1 MRACAPANHLREE
14 NKLAKITTQNQ
25 TDFSGTYGT
34 EAEPITFASNLVSTT
49 IISGLTA
56 VLSADKKYWV
66 NGPLTYTV
74 VITNNSGDVYSK
86 GVLVDNLDTANVSFD
101 ADYGVEIGGE
111 KTTDYTISGGTLS
124 VNLPDIADEGTLTV
138 SFRVTQA

>member
-1 MRACAPANHLREE
+1 
-14 NKLAKITTQNQ
+14 LAKTTIENQ

-74 VITNNSGDVYSK
+74 VITNNSGDTYSK
-86 GVLVDNLDTANVSFD
+86 GVLQDNLDTSTVSFD
-101 ADYGVEIGGE
+101 ANYGVEINGS
-111 KTTDYTISGGTLS
+111 KTSDYTISGGVLS
-124 VNLPDIADEGTLTV
+124 VNLPDVADSGTLTV
-138 SFRVTQA
+138 TFRVNQA

>member
-1 MRACAPANHLREE
+1 M
-14 NKLAKITTQNQ
+14 AKITTENQ
-25 TDFSGTYGT
+25 TDYTGLYGT

-74 VITNNSGDVYSK
+74 VITNNSGDVYTK
-86 GVLVDNLDTANVSFD
+86 GVLHDTLDTATVAFD
-101 ADYGVEIGGE
+101 TDYGVEIGGT
-111 KTTDYTISGGTLS
+111 KTTDFTISGGVLT
-124 VNLPDIADEGTLTV
+124 VNLPDIEDGGTQTV
-138 SFRVTQA
+138 TFRVNQA

>member
-1 MRACAPANHLREE
+1 M
-14 NKLAKITTQNQ
+14 AKRIITNQ

-34 EAEPITFASNLVSTT
+34 EAEPITFASNQVSTT

-56 VLSADKKYWV
+56 VLSADKTYWV

-74 VITNNSGDVYSK
+74 LITNSSGDVYQK
-86 GVLVDNLDTANVSFD
+86 GVLVDNIDTANVVFD
-101 ADYGVEIGGE
+101 ADFGVEIGGT
-111 KTTDYTISGGTLS
+111 KTSDFTYSGGVLT